1 MNQQTIY
8 MWKHNQSIYSPTLPV
23 LPFPQRSSQLGIP
36 NDPHLWTTSQVI
48 LTNKYNSIAH
58 KTSHLWTT
66 NQVLLTYMKILYLF
80 LHTKPLTNIILSY
93 VSHVK
98 FLCANFSSPGVCLA
112 PMGSSGVSGSL
123 TQILVPF
130 AKILSNLELP
140 KILITGSGCNY
151 IYSFSVA
158 ERLCEHFHPELQ
170 SVWTGPV

>member
-1 MNQQTIY
+1 
-8 MWKHNQSIYSPTLPV
+8 MWKHNQNFDWPSVPV

-48 LTNKYNSIAH
+48 LTNMYNSIAH

-66 NQVLLTYMKILYLF
+66 SQVLLTYMKLLYIF
-80 LHTKPLTNIILSY
+80 LHTQPLTNIFLSY
-93 VSHVK
+93 ETHVK
-98 FLCANFSSPGVCLA
+98 FLCANFSPGVCLA
-112 PMGSSGVSGSL
+112 PMGSSGVSGSS

-140 KILITGSGCNY
+140 KILITGYGCNY
-151 IYSFSVA
+151 ICSCSVA

-170 SVWTGPV
+170 SVWTRPL

>member
-1 MNQQTIY
+1 M
-8 MWKHNQSIYSPTLPV
+8 
-23 LPFPQRSSQLGIP
+23 
-36 NDPHLWTTSQVI
+36 
-48 LTNKYNSIAH
+48 YNSIAH

-130 AKILSNLELP
+130 AKILSHLELP

-151 IYSFSVA
+151 ICSCSVA

-170 SVWTGPV
+170 SVWTRPM